1 MEQIYRLMMDKYFD
15 SIWPTLSVALL
26 SSDEEFMTYY
36 HLKNLLGPDMVYEES
51 LPIIMEG
58 GHFEDMLAWC
68 EKNTEI
74 APARL
79 ASMIPVANSNDQFT
93 PEALALIDRYA
104 DKKYVLDELGASL
117 DSFASVGSIVPYYE
131 RRRNIY
137 STLLKHKN
145 ESVRRWAQRQ
155 INSCDYMI
163 QRESTLEQE
172 KW

>member
-1 MEQIYRLMMDKYFD
+1 MHCSLFKIVLFRGAVKLTRLF
-15 SIWPTLSVALL
+15 LL
-26 SSDEEFMTYY
+26 WKTY
-36 HLKNLLGPDMVYEES
+36 
-51 LPIIMEG
+51 
-58 GHFEDMLAWC
+58 
-68 EKNTEI
+68 
-74 APARL
+74 
-79 ASMIPVANSNDQFT
+79 PVANSNDQCT